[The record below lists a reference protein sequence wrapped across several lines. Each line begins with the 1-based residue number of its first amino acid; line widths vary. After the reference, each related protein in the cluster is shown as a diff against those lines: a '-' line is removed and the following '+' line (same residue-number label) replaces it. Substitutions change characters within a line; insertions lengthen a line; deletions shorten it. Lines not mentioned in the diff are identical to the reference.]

1 MFVVVY
7 LIDSQTH
14 IIIPEKWICD
24 LNEENLKNNGAN
36 SFRKHLVFWSNLAV
50 DENGVPNPSHEP
62 NFRLHVTA
70 AYPPLNGM
78 FETCYYG
85 RIKHF
90 FSK

>member
-7 LIDSQTH
+7 LIDSKVH

-36 SFRKHLVFWSNLAV
+36 TSRKHRVFWSNLAV
-50 DENGVPNPSHEP
+50 DENGVPNTSYEP
-62 NFRLHVTA
+62 NFRLDVTA
-70 AYPPLNGM
+70 AYPPLNEI

-85 RIKHF
+85 QIKHF
-90 FSK
+90 FGE